1 MKNNHFAFIAF
12 IRDVLLRA
20 GDLSLEGFGK
30 NSERSWKGEGEYDF
44 ATEYDLRVQD
54 YIQTRIEKEYG
65 DPVLAEEGDT
75 GDPVKRAA
83 MRDAERL
90 WVVDPIDGTFNYRK
104 GIPLYGISV
113 AMCEGRLPVAAGI
126 RFPVLGETYLASRG
140 NGAIREND
148 RDHSSTRLQVTDH
161 LPEKDLLVSV
171 DGRGAP
177 DLIKA
182 IYREDNPNSSFRS
195 WFCATISLGFLASG
209 REDAYVTAVISP
221 WDCAAGDLIVHEAGG
236 FTCDGEGGPVF
247 PKHLDQW
254 LGGNPEKFFYVAVT
268 SSRVWEARL
277 RNVLEQCKAG
287 SRG

>member
-1 MKNNHFAFIAF
+1 MKNTPADSVAF

-20 GDLSLEGFGK
+20 GELSLEGFGK
-30 NSERSWKGEGEYDF
+30 STERSWKGEGIYDF
-44 ATEYDLRVQD
+44 ATEYDLRVQE

-75 GDPVKRAA
+75 GNPDKTAA
-83 MRDAERL
+83 MRNAERL

-113 AMCEGRLPVAAGI
+113 AMCVDRMPAAGGI
-126 RFPVLGETYLASRG
+126 RFPALGETYLASRG
-140 NGAIREND
+140 NGVIRESD
-148 RDHSSTRLQVTDH
+148 RDRTSVRLRVTDR
-161 LPEKDLLVSV
+161 LPEEDLLVSV

-177 DLIKA
+177 DIIKA

-195 WFCATISLGFLASG
+195 WFCATVSLGFLASG
-209 REDAYVTAVISP
+209 REDAYVTTAISP
-221 WDCAAGDLIVHEAGG
+221 WDCAAGDLIVREAGG
-236 FTCDGEGGPVF
+236 FSCDGEGGPVF

-254 LGGNPEKFFYVAVT
+254 LGGNSETFFYVAVT

-277 RNVLEQCKAG
+277 RNVLEQCGAASK
-287 SRG
+287 